1 MWIKI
6 CGNTNLED
14 ALHAARAGANAV
26 GFVFAKSP
34 RRVTAE
40 QVAAITPHLPEAVE
54 KIGVFMDANFEAI
67 TAAVEAAGLTG
78 VQLHGTAD
86 LPLASRLRTF
96 FQAQGKPSLRIIQVM
111 HYRVDA
117 EPTAALAAL
126 EQQLQAVQQEPA
138 IDAVLVDSR
147 TATASGGTGLR
158 FDWQAARRSF
168 AQAAPQLR
176 LVAAGGLKAEDVA
189 EAIRTL
195 QPWGVDVASGVEA
208 TPGNKDPSKVEAFI
222 RNAREARG

>member
-14 ALHAARAGANAV
+14 ALHATHAGASAL

-40 QVAAITPHLPEAVE
+40 QVAAITPHLPDAVE
-54 KIGVFMDANFEAI
+54 KIGVFADMPLEEI
-67 TAAVEAAGLTG
+67 TAAVQTAGLTG
-78 VQLHGTAD
+78 VQLHGVDD
-86 LPLASRLRTF
+86 LPLASRLRAF
-96 FQAQGKPSLRIIQVM
+96 FAAQGKPSLRIIQVL

-117 EPTAALAAL
+117 EPAQALAAL
-126 EQQLQAVQQEPA
+126 QQQLQAVQQEPA

-147 TATASGGTGLR
+147 TATASGGTGIR
-158 FDWQAARRSF
+158 FDWQAAQRSF
-168 AQAAPQLR
+168 AQVAPQLR
-176 LVAAGGLKAEDVA
+176 LIAAGGLKAENVA

-208 TPGNKDPSKVEAFI
+208 TPGRKDPSKVEAFI
-222 RNAREARG
+222 RNAQQARR

>member
-1 MWIKI
+1 MWVKI

-14 ALHAARAGANAV
+14 ALHAARAGADAL

-54 KIGVFMDANFEAI
+54 KIGVFAGSSFEEI
-67 TAAVEAAGLTG
+67 TAAVQTAGLTG
-78 VQLHGTAD
+78 VQLHGVED
-86 LPLASRLRTF
+86 LPLASRLRAF
-96 FQAQGKPSLRIIQVM
+96 FQAQGTPALRIIQVL

-117 EPTAALAAL
+117 EPAEALAGL
-126 EQQLQAVQQEPA
+126 EQQLQAVQRESA

-147 TATASGGTGLR
+147 TATVSGGTGLR
-158 FDWQAARRSF
+158 FDWQAAQRSF

-176 LVAAGGLKAEDVA
+176 LVAAGGLKPENVA

-195 QPWGVDVASGVEA
+195 HPWGVDVASGVEA
-208 TPGNKDPSKVEAFI
+208 TLGKKDPSKVEAFL
-222 RNAREARG
+222 RNARQPTF